1 MGPRVCVLTRFVS
14 ISLVCSNMRIPSLK
28 GVLDV
33 LKPRRSTNSYAEIL
47 TPSLIALEGRVSEKY
62 QHDGRGNPWDETCVL
77 INFREIIH

>member
-1 MGPRVCVLTRFVS
+1 MGLRVCVLTRFVC
-14 ISLVCSNMRIPSLK
+14 ISLVCSNMRIPSLT

-33 LKPRRSTNSYAEIL
+33 LHPRRSTNSYADIL
-47 TPSLIALEGRVSEKY
+47 TPSLIVLVGRVFEKY